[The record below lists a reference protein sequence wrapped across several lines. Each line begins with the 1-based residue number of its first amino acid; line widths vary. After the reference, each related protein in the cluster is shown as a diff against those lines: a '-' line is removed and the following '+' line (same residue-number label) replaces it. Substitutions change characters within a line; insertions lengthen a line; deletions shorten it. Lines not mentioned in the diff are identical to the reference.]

1 MTKVPT
7 TPIGGSNWPMRRSAA
22 PDSGGFSGERG
33 SVLLLMP
40 AAVLIVVVLA
50 SIAVDFTIAF
60 LGEREAASLAAA
72 AANDAV
78 TAALDDERFRA
89 GEGIHLDEDRARRV
103 ARSTLGASSSELD
116 DVEVDVEV
124 GELDGEPSVT
134 VTVRGTIDYVFA
146 RRCPARPP
154 RPSSRQPPPPSPA
167 PADGSVPLRTSPRV
181 GPWPSAHRH
190 SALRIFQPSG
200 GLDEVEEVDV
210 VVGEDVHAGDP
221 GADLRHADVEG
232 VARPWPPHPGGRRRH
247 HLLRR
252 GLVDDGSAIG
262 PLARTTA

>member
-1 MTKVPT
+1 MPAVTHAPHH
-7 TPIGGSNWPMRRSAA
+7 PIGGSRWRTCAICCPRF
-22 PDSGGFSGERG
+22 GWGSGERG

-103 ARSTLGASSSELD
+103 ALSTLGASSSELD

-146 RRCPARPP
+146 PA
-154 RPSSRQPPPPSPA
+154 
-167 PADGSVPLRTSPRV
+167 L
-181 GPWPSAHRH
+181 
-190 SALRIFQPSG
+190 
-200 GLDEVEEVDV
+200 
-210 VVGEDVHAGDP
+210 P
-221 GADLRHADVEG
+221 GAPTEAFVEATATA
-232 VARPWPPHPGGRRRH
+232 VARTG
-247 HLLRR
+247 
-252 GLVDDGSAIG
+252 
-262 PLARTTA
+262 